1 VSVTQVIEADL
12 TYVDGAFAPGVRVA
26 VGEQGRIVDVGVDA
40 AVTRRLE
47 GGALVPGMINA
58 HSHAFQRGLRG
69 LGEHFP
75 DGAGSF
81 WSWREA
87 MYALVEQMDPD
98 RAYHL
103 SRQAFAEMRRA
114 GMTTVGE
121 FHYLRHDAS
130 GTGFGLDDAVLRAAK
145 DVGIR
150 LVLLAAH
157 YRRGGFD
164 GDLAGGQRRFDTVS
178 LETYWDQMDRLAKR
192 LDPATQTLGAVAH
205 SIRAVAPDEIVALYE
220 ESQRRT
226 LVFHMHVEEQ
236 PREIAECIEHEHH
249 PPMTLLNERLRIT
262 PRFTAV
268 HCTHTAAEDM
278 RVFLEA
284 GGNVCICPLTEAN
297 LGDGIADLPGML
309 RRYGRVCLGSD
320 SNARISMLEEMR
332 WLEYVQRLRHQRR
345 GVCVNDDGDVAST
358 LFAAATIT
366 GAHALGVRAGAIEVG
381 RWADFALVD
390 LDHDDLAGWTPETL
404 LPALV
409 LGAGDGV
416 IAGSCVG
423 GRWDPARD

>member
-1 VSVTQVIEADL
+1 VSEVIEAEL
-12 TYVDGAFAPGVRVA
+12 TLVDGVFAPGVRIA
-26 VGEQGRIVDVGVDA
+26 IGDDGRIAGVGVDA
-40 AVTRRLE
+40 TATRRLP
-47 GGALVPGMINA
+47 GRAVIPGMINA

-69 LGEHFP
+69 LGETFAES
-75 DGAGSF
+75 AGSF

-87 MYALVEQMDPD
+87 MYGLVEEMDVD
-98 RAYHL
+98 RAYAL
-103 SRQAFAEMRRA
+103 SHQAFAEMRR
-114 GMTTVGE
+114 GGITTVGE

-130 GTGFGLDDAVLRAAK
+130 GAGFGLDDAVLEAAR
-145 DVGIR
+145 DAGIR

-164 GDLAGGQRRFDTVS
+164 IELSGGQRRFDTRS
-178 LETYWDQMDRLAKR
+178 LETYWEQMDRLAER
-192 LDPATQTLGAVAH
+192 LDPETQTLGVVAH
-205 SIRAVAPDEIVALYE
+205 SIRAVALDEIVALYE
-220 ESQRRT
+220 ESQRRA

-249 PPMTLLNERLRIT
+249 PPMALLNDRLRIT

-278 RVFLEA
+278 NVYLEA

-297 LGDGIADLPGML
+297 LGDGIADLPRIL
-309 RRYGRVCLGSD
+309 QRYGRVCLGSD

-345 GVCVNDDGDVAST
+345 GVCVNEAGEVAPT
-358 LFAAATIT
+358 LLAAATIA
-366 GAHALGVRAGAIEVG
+366 GAHALGVRAGAIEAG

-390 LDHDDLAGWTPETL
+390 LDCPDLAGCTPATL

-409 LGAGDGV
+409 LGCGNGA
-416 IAGSCVG
+416 IAGTCVG
-423 GRWDPARD
+423 GRWD